1 MHGGKEV
8 ETSERTAHV
17 HKPVD
22 FAQVAV
28 RRVVSGVHQT
38 VGNRS
43 DLVRYEIGPNSKFK
57 FEFKKIKKFQK
68 NPKNTSRCKNSFI

>member
-28 RRVVSGVHQT
+28 RRVVSQASPS
-38 VGNRS
+38 RS
-43 DLVRYEIGPNSKFK
+43 PRSADGRRPSAEREPRSHGGK
-57 FEFKKIKKFQK
+57 E
-68 NPKNTSRCKNSFI
+68 TAEE

>member
-28 RRVVSGVHQT
+28 RRVVSRVHQT
-38 VGNRS
+38 VGNQS
-43 DLVRYEIGPNSKFK
+43 DLVRYKTGTNSKFK
-57 FEFKKIKKFQK
+57 FEFKKNEKF
-68 NPKNTSRCKNSFI
+68 PKNF